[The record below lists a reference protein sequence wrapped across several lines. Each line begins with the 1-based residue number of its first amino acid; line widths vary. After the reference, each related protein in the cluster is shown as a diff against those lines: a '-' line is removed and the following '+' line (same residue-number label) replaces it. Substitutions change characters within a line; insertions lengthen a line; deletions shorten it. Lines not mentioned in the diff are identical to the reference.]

1 LFELAEKSLPVSAV
15 LAVLFFSEL
24 ITGLTFSDPPSPHSI
39 LSEERRR
46 GRGGVLEGEDERDGS
61 TKDLTSWNFG
71 SKASGGR
78 GKVLE
83 SCQGTLITYPNRG
96 FKGSVFDVKIDPDLV
111 ARVQRAHAFL
121 NMGEAS
127 TERLMVRGC
136 DRQFVFT
143 F

>member
-1 LFELAEKSLPVSAV
+1 MEFRIQSL
-15 LAVLFFSEL
+15 
-24 ITGLTFSDPPSPHSI
+24 
-39 LSEERRR
+39 RR
-46 GRGGVLEGEDERDGS
+46 EGEGVRKLLPG
-61 TKDLTSWNFG
+61 
-71 SKASGGR
+71 A
-78 GKVLE
+78 
-83 SCQGTLITYPNRG
+83 LITYPNRG